1 MITLTGG
8 ITTHSTRAE
17 IAWMSFARLD
27 ASFNSSR
34 RVNSSVRQLS
44 FVREV
49 ILLRGNIAM
58 SSSYESA
65 DLILKLYDLRRE
77 EVMRK
82 AREWYTK
89 EFHPQSAQ
97 DVVSILRGEH
107 SAYFRMVTSYWEMA
121 ASFVN
126 NGAIDWKMF
135 MKANPGEPV
144 NVFVKLYPYLEELRS
159 MFASKYDDT
168 QAFQHLEQVVMKMPR
183 AQEQLAERVEQ
194 FKEARAR
201 WEAESKKP
209 TA

>member
-1 MITLTGG
+1 
-8 ITTHSTRAE
+8 
-17 IAWMSFARLD
+17 MSLLEGLRLRGLMHRS
-27 ASFNSSR
+27 AL
-34 RVNSSVRQLS
+34 V
-44 FVREV
+44 V
-49 ILLRGNIAM
+49 IKDGLLRGSIAM
-58 SSSYESA
+58 SSPYESA
-65 DLILKLYDLRRE
+65 TLILRLYDLRRE

-82 AREWYTK
+82 AREWYIR
-89 EFHPQSAQ
+89 EFHPQSAE
-97 DVVSILRGEH
+97 DVVLVLRGEH

-135 MKANPGEPV
+135 MDANSGEPV

-168 QAFQHLEQVVMKMPR
+168 QAFQHLEQLVIQLPHAK
-183 AQEQLAERVEQ
+183 EQLAERIEQ

-201 WEAESKKP
+201 WEAKSKS